1 MRMVSH
7 RGTETQRKIDQESLW
22 LCVSVASRGI
32 AVAVLA
38 LIIAQPLSPASAA
51 GPAVQSMERKLDHIE
66 SNAQA
71 PAPDSKP
78 TVMTEEEVNAYVN
91 SGAVQ
96 LPRGVQRVRLEGQAG
111 VVTAHTRV
119 DFDQITQ
126 GSRSINPLLALFS
139 GVHDVEVTAHAH
151 GERGV
156 GHVHADHVILDG
168 VEVPQMALQ
177 FFVDRYLKPKY
188 PEIGIDSR
196 FQMPDRIDS
205 AIVGQHQ
212 VSVVQK

>member
-71 PAPDSKP
+71 PAPDSRP

-126 GSRSINPLLALFS
+126 GGRSINPLLALFS

>member
-1 MRMVSH
+1 MKLVD
-7 RGTETQRKIDQESLW
+7 T
-22 LCVSVASRGI
+22 AS
-32 AVAVLA
+32 AVL
-38 LIIAQPLSPASAA
+38 LLTLSAA
-51 GPAVQSMERKLDHIE
+51 VTYAQRPAVQSMERKLAHIE

-71 PAPDSKP
+71 PTPDSRP

-96 LPRGVQRVRLEGQAG
+96 LPRGVERVRLEGQSG
-111 VVTAHTRV
+111 IVTSHTRV

-126 GSRSINPLLALFS
+126 GSRSMNPLLALFS

-156 GHVHADHVILDG
+156 GYVHTDRVVIDG

-177 FFVDRYLKPKY
+177 FFIDRYIKPKH

-196 FQMPDRIDS
+196 FQMPDRINS
-205 AIVGQHQ
+205 AVVGQRQ
-212 VSVVQK
+212 LTVVQK

>member
-1 MRMVSH
+1 MSIVSN
-7 RGTETQRKIDQESLW
+7 
-22 LCVSVASRGI
+22 VI
-32 AVAVLA
+32 AVVVLA
-38 LIIAQPLSPASAA
+38 FAIARPLWPCAMVA
-51 GPAVQSMERKLDHIE
+51 GGAVQSMERKLEHIE

-71 PAPDSKP
+71 SSPDPRP

-96 LPRGVQRVRLEGQAG
+96 LPKGVQRVHLEGQSG
-111 VVTAHTRV
+111 VITAHTRV

-126 GSRSINPLLALFS
+126 GSRSINPLLAFFS
-139 GVHDVEVTAHAH
+139 GVHDVEVTAHSH
-151 GERGV
+151 GEHGV
-156 GHVHADHVILDG
+156 GYVHADHVILDG

-188 PEIGIDSR
+188 PDVGIDSR